1 MNGIEPLNFPP
12 AQLKLTKK
20 GEQVFVWCIIRK
32 KHLLLTPEE
41 WVRQHAIHY
50 LIHQKQ
56 VPIGRIGSEYT
67 VQINRQSRRCDIV
80 VFSGEGKPLLIVECK
95 ATAIPISEQTFLQ
108 TSNYVQ
114 QLQAPYFWMTNGLV
128 HVIARIGESALEY
141 LEELDVYGRWM

>member
-1 MNGIEPLNFPP
+1 MNGPERLNFPP
-12 AQLKLTKK
+12 AKLKLSRKD
-20 GEQVFVWCIIRK
+20 EQVFVWCIVRK

-41 WVRQHAIHY
+41 WVRQHTIHY
-50 LIHQKQ
+50 LIDQKK

-95 ATAIPISEQTFLQ
+95 ATSVPISEQTFLQ
-108 TSNYVQ
+108 TSNYVR
-114 QLQAPYFWMTNGLV
+114 QLQAPYFWMTNGLQ

-141 LEELDVYGRWM
+141 LPELEVYASW